1 MASFN
6 REYYEKLA
14 ERHSIWEMS
23 PKDPLFIHEKLRAY
37 RLMRYVPKGPLM
49 VLDCGCGDGYLSVLS
64 AQQKNKVV
72 SLDFSLKRLEK
83 FSQKAQ
89 EHKIDRIGADS
100 CLLPFKTGSF
110 DLVLVSEL
118 LEHVEKDDWMLREIY
133 RVLKV
138 GGLFVMSV
146 PYKEMVNSDVC
157 PKCFHQFYRHGHLRS
172 YDKPFLKGQLIEAGF
187 KNISFRSCNNGGTR
201 KSRAQKILPFEWVV
215 TLDSFFST
223 LFPEKSRFLIALSK
237 KAKTL

>member
-1 MASFN
+1 MESFN

-14 ERHSIWEMS
+14 ERHNIWEMS
-23 PKDPLFIHEKLRAY
+23 PKDPLFIHEKLRAH
-37 RLMRYVPKGPLM
+37 RLIRYNPKGPLT

-64 AQQKNKVV
+64 AQKTKKVV

-83 FSQKAQ
+83 FSQKAL
-89 EHKIDRIGADS
+89 ENKIERIGADS

-118 LEHVEKDDWMLREIY
+118 LEHVQEDELMLSEIY

-138 GGLFVMSV
+138 GGQFVISV

-157 PKCFHQFYRHGHLRS
+157 PNCHHQFYRHGHLRS
-172 YDKPFLKGQLIEAGF
+172 YDKPFLKEQLMKAGF
-187 KNISFRSCNNGGTR
+187 NHVSFRSCNNGGTR
-201 KSRAQKILPFEWVV
+201 RSRAQKLLPFEWVV
-215 TLDSFFST
+215 TLDSFFSF

-237 KAKTL
+237 KTKTS